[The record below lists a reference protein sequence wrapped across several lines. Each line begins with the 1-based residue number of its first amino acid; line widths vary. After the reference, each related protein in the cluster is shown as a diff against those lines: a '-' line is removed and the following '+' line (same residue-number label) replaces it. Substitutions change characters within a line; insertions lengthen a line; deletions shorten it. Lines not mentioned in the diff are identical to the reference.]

1 MVRIFSVKIPKAC
14 TVNVQE
20 VMNLLSE
27 ERRQRTLRFRRK
39 EDRIRSVL
47 AEALIRTL
55 LIREHRL
62 DNRSL
67 RFAVNRYGKPYLA
80 DLPDCQFNLSHA
92 GDYVLC
98 AIDQKPLGIDVE
110 EIKPID
116 LSIAS
121 RFFTPGENQEIQRM
135 PEDRRLD
142 HFYQLW
148 TAKESYI
155 KFKGTG
161 LSMPLNSFSLHIS
174 AERIELVEQDGS
186 PVAQV
191 ECYFKSFHLSANYK
205 VTLCSESPHYPKEI
219 QNIDCQEL
227 LREFRERSGESYAT
241 H

>member
-1 MVRIFSVKIPKAC
+1 MVRIFSVKIPEAS

-20 VMNLLSE
+20 VLDLLSE
-27 ERRQRTLRFRRK
+27 ERRERTLRYRRE

-55 LIREHRL
+55 LIKEHNM

-67 RFAVNRYGKPYLA
+67 RFAVNQYGKPYLA
-80 DLPDCQFNLSHA
+80 DLPGCQFNLTHA

-121 RFFTPGENQEIQRM
+121 RFFAPGESQEIERM

-155 KFKGTG
+155 KFRGTG
-161 LSMPLNSFSLHIS
+161 LSMPLNSFSLQIS
-174 AERIELVEQDGS
+174 GGRIELVEQGDS

-191 ECYFKSFHLSANYK
+191 ECYFKPFHLSSDYK
-205 VTLCSESPHYPKEI
+205 VTLCSESPNHPKEI
-219 QNIDCQEL
+219 QSIDCYEL
-227 LREFRERSGESYAT
+227 LREFRERSGESYT
-241 H
+241 TR

>member
-1 MVRIFSVKIPKAC
+1 MVRIFSVKIPKAS
-14 TVNVQE
+14 TVNYEE
-20 VMNLLSE
+20 VLDLLSE
-27 ERRQRTLRFRRK
+27 ERRLRTLRYRRK

-47 AEALIRTL
+47 GETLIRTL
-55 LIREHRL
+55 LIREHHL

-92 GDYVLC
+92 GDYVMC

-110 EIKPID
+110 EIKPMD

-121 RFFTPGENQEIQRM
+121 RFFAPCENQEILRM

-155 KFKGTG
+155 KFKGSG
-161 LSMPLNSFSLHIS
+161 LSMPLNSFCLQIS
-174 AERIELVEQDGS
+174 DGCIELVEQEGS
-186 PVAQV
+186 PAAQA
-191 ECYFKSFHLSANYK
+191 ECYFKPFHISVDYK
-205 VTLCSESPHYPKEI
+205 VTLCSESPNHPKEI
-219 QNIDCQEL
+219 QNIDCHEL
-227 LREFRERSGESYAT
+227 LREFRERSGPAISRK
-241 H
+241 